1 MFASANIS
9 AMRKGARQPSAPDSA
24 EEKLRARLRRWL
36 LYFESESETLKR
48 YELAEHMGI
57 SAPHM
62 SNLLNGKAKV
72 GIDTFV
78 LMARFGKSL
87 EHMALFEPP
96 GSVAPTA
103 TSEDTSSQDAR
114 PTVRKRARGQKSSP

>member
-1 MFASANIS
+1 MFASANHS
-9 AMRKGARQPSAPDSA
+9 GMARKGARQPKGPESA

-36 LYFESESETLKR
+36 QHFEKESESLKR
-48 YELAEHMGI
+48 YELAAHMGI

-87 EHMALFEPP
+87 EHMAMFEPP
-96 GSVAPTA
+96 GVTVLPVPT
-103 TSEDTSSQDAR
+103 
-114 PTVRKRARGQKSSP
+114 PPPPV